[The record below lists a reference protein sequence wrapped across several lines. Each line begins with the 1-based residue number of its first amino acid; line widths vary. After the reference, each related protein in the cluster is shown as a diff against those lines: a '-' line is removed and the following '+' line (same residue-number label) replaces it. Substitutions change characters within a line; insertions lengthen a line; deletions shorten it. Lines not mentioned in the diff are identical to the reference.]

1 MIRHSG
7 IGVVLRALLRHWA
20 DHPPPFHMLLC
31 GDPWT
36 IAPSVPPGLDARMV
50 AWPRRVYSLSSAV
63 LAPRLRKIAAWYSP
77 HYATCLAGR
86 WPLVCHVQ
94 DILHITHPTRRGTA
108 LYKAVYLEALRR
120 RAAYVLTTSR
130 HVKVQLQTLHRFEPS
145 RVLRTGLGPGIA
157 EMGSDDATPPL
168 PEELIGKPYLLA
180 VGIYKSH
187 KNWEFLFERLA
198 TTGITD
204 LPIVCLGAGRDRK
217 RLIELARSKGM
228 TGRMYALPHLED
240 SDMAVVYRH
249 ATALLFP
256 SVAEGFGLP
265 ILEAMTLGTPVLIA
279 DRSPMKEIA
288 NGGAYTFDPDHAITF
303 DAALKELLGD
313 EGKRQRLIQDA
324 HEKARVYTWARTAT
338 VVEDAIQ
345 RAIDERAKADLAR

>member
-20 DHPPPFHMLLC
+20 THPPPFHMLLC

-36 IAPSVPPGLDARMV
+36 IAPHVPQGLDAQMI
-50 AWPRRVYSLSSAV
+50 AWPRRVYSVSSAFF
-63 LAPRLRKIAAWYSP
+63 PPKLRKIAAWYSP
-77 HYATCLAGR
+77 HYATCLGGR

-94 DILHITHPTRRGTA
+94 DILHITHPTRRGTRI
-108 LYKAVYLEALRR
+108 YKAVYLEALRR

-157 EMGSDDATPPL
+157 EMGNADAPLPL

-198 TTGITD
+198 TSGITG

-217 RLIELARSKGM
+217 HLIELARAKGLK
-228 TGRMYALPHLED
+228 GRMYAPAHLED
-240 SDMAVVYRH
+240 SEMAAVYRH

-265 ILEAMTLGTPVLIA
+265 IIEAMTLGTPALIA

-288 NGGAYTFDPDHAITF
+288 NGGAYTFDPDHAATF
-303 DAALKELLGD
+303 DAALKDLL
-313 EGKRQRLIQDA
+313 ENEKKREA
-324 HEKARVYTWARTAT
+324 MVETAKEKARAYTWARTAAI
-338 VVEDAIQ
+338 VEEVI
-345 RAIDERAKADLAR
+345 ERATSERRDREL